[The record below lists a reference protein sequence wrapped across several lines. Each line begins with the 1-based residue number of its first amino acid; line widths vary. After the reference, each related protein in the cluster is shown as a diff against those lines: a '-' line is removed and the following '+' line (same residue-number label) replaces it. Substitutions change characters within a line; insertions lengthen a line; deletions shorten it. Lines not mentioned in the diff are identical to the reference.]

1 MALPADLAFE
11 LPPIYSFPPFF
22 TRQPNSQ
29 TYASQKTAWTA
40 LILNYYR
47 SKRLWRIDVNQE
59 TIERVPIFSNKD
71 IQRTILLNWLFDRE
85 GSSSRSF

>member
-1 MALPADLAFE
+1 MAFPTELVFE
-11 LPPIYSFPPFF
+11 LPSIYSFPPFF

-59 TIERVPIFSNKD
+59 TIEKVPIFSNKD
-71 IQRTILLNWLFDRE
+71 IQRTTPPTWLFDRE
-85 GSSSRSF
+85 ESSSSTF